1 MITEALIVISAYLL
15 GSIPTAYIIGRLVK
29 GIDIRKMG
37 SGTVG
42 TVNAFYSLGLRSALV
57 ILMVDI
63 GKGIFAVLAAQAL
76 GLALPVVLLAGAAAV
91 VGHNWPVFLHFQG
104 GRGSATTLGV
114 LLILI
119 PRELLITLG
128 AAGIV
133 FFATRKP
140 LPTVIVL
147 LAPLAPLCYLL
158 GQPPILSFY
167 ALALPVLVAA
177 TAFTRIRRWKRRQS
191 SKGN

>member
-1 MITEALIVISAYLL
+1 MITEVLIIILAYLL
-15 GSIPTAYIIGRLVK
+15 GSIPTAYILGRLVK

-42 TVNAFYSLGLRSALV
+42 TVNAFHSLGFRLALV
-57 ILMVDI
+57 ILVVDI
-63 GKGIFAVLAAQAL
+63 GKGMLAVLAAQAL

-91 VGHNWPVFLHFQG
+91 IGHNWPVFLHFQG

-114 LLILI
+114 LLLLI

-140 LPTVIVL
+140 LPTVVAMF
-147 LAPLAPLCYLL
+147 APLAPLCYLL
-158 GQPPILSFY
+158 GQSPVMSLY

-177 TAFTRIRRWKRRQS
+177 TAFTRVRRWERRQA
-191 SKGN
+191 SKGD

>member
-1 MITEALIVISAYLL
+1 MITEVLIIILAYLL
-15 GSIPTAYIIGRLVK
+15 GSIPTAYILGRLVK
-29 GIDIRKMG
+29 SIDIRKMG

-42 TVNAFYSLGLRSALV
+42 TVNAFHSLGFRLALV
-57 ILMVDI
+57 ILVVDI
-63 GKGIFAVLAAQAL
+63 GKGMLAVLAAQAL

-158 GQPPILSFY
+158 GQSPVMSLY

-177 TAFTRIRRWKRRQS
+177 TAFTRVRRWERRQA
-191 SKGN
+191 SKDD